1 MNSLIQTLLMRW
13 LAQHEIYNRQ
23 KRLEQE
29 KIVIDTRRVNSVQ
42 IKVLCERVD
51 NKRAQ
56 GILVELVRNRWI
68 IRQTFEFEV
77 LDECEEVV
85 VGQLS
90 LKKDK
95 YPTD

>member
-1 MNSLIQTLLMRW
+1 MRR
-13 LAQHEIYNRQ
+13 LAQHEIYNRH

-29 KIVIDTRRVNSVQ
+29 KIVIDTRRVHPVQ

-56 GILVELVRNRWI
+56 GILVQLVRSRWI
-68 IRQTFEFEV
+68 IRQTFEFKV
-77 LDECEEVV
+77 LDECEEVA
-85 VGQLS
+85 VGELS

-95 YPTD
+95 YPTY